1 MKKEKGPQDLAWG
14 LTEAIPPEA
23 PASWGARAI
32 LGPNGSVD
40 LLHDRQDLWAKNP
53 AEKKRLVGAL
63 NGGVISE
70 TRKASVRAFESHGL
84 YILHGPVGVPR
95 YAKGA
100 ATLDD
105 ERYQHSGSCEVVL
118 YDDEVVTVVGNPR
131 ASCGY
136 VYLAAWLKEA

>member
-1 MKKEKGPQDLAWG
+1 M
-14 LTEAIPPEA
+14 TEAIPPEA

-53 AEKKRLVGAL
+53 AEKKRLVSAL
-63 NGGVISE
+63 NGGAISE

-84 YILHGPVGVPR
+84 GPVGVP
-95 YAKGA
+95 
-100 ATLDD
+100 
-105 ERYQHSGSCEVVL
+105 RYQHSGSCEVVL

-131 ASCGY
+131 ASYGY
-136 VYLAAWLKEA
+136 VYLAAWLKFAPPGG